1 MNKSDLLEK
10 LSKKL
15 SVSQRQCQIHLDAF
29 ISVLSEELVE
39 GEGLLLQGFGN
50 FQLWEQTPRTGRNPR
65 TGTPCPIPPRNSV
78 KFKPGKQLLKRINT
92 KAGEE

>member
-1 MNKSDLLEK
+1 MNKSDLLLK

-15 SVSQRQCQIHLDAF
+15 SVSQRECQRHLDAF
-29 ISVLSEELVE
+29 ISIVGEELVD
-39 GEGLLLQGFGN
+39 GNGLLLQGFGT
-50 FQLWEQTPRTGRNPR
+50 FQLWEQASRAGRNPR
-65 TGTPCPIPPRNSV
+65 TGTPCLILPRNSV